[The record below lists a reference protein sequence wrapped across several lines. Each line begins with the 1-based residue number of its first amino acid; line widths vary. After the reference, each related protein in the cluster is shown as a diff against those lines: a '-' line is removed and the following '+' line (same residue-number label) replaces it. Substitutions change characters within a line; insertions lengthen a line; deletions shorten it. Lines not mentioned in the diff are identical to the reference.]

1 MAHGVFQTY
10 IYIKYLWKLL
20 CNVPGLE
27 MVGAL
32 SMHCDVVHNNFQQAS
47 KVLFVVSDKQFGQLI
62 SISPHSLTMLKTT
75 DREFSFI
82 KVWLTDQNNRP
93 LEIENSVKITLIV
106 EIR

>member
-1 MAHGVFQTY
+1 
-10 IYIKYLWKLL
+10 
-20 CNVPGLE
+20 

-82 KVWLTDQNNRP
+82 KVLLTDQNNRP